1 MVAFVLVDET
11 LRFEIDAGAVRRV
24 GLQISSRV
32 LALATRVSGGP
43 AEAR

>member
-1 MVAFVLVDET
+1 MIAFVAVGET
-11 LRFEIDAGAVRRV
+11 LRFEIDDAAARRH

-43 AEAR
+43 AGPR